1 MKILNNIR
9 KFVSPSSRTI
19 IFGFLGVIIIGTLML
34 MLPVA
39 TADGKGAGLIE
50 ALFTSTSAVCVTGLV
65 VKDTATYWS
74 LFGKIIIIILIQI
87 GGMGVVMIGVTI
99 ARLSGKKIGLM
110 QRSTLQE
117 TISAPQVGGV
127 VKLAWFIIKTAFL
140 IELIGAVLLSLVFIP
155 EFGVLKGIAYSVF
168 HSISAFCN
176 AGFDLMGEK
185 QPLSSLTL
193 YSENIIVNVVI
204 MALIIFGGIG
214 FLTWEDIK
222 KNKFHFRKY
231 RMQSKVILVFT
242 VFLIVVP
249 ALYFYFAELGA
260 PVFSGLSSRQRVLGA
275 AFQSVTMR
283 TAGFNTLDLSEFS
296 ESGQSIM
303 IVIMLIGG
311 ATGST
316 AGGIKVTTIAV
327 LFATAVAVF
336 KRDSAAVLFGR
347 RVPSD
352 TILYAATTLILY
364 IVLFVTGAI
373 IISSV
378 ENMPMLPCMFE
389 TASAIATV
397 GLSLG
402 TTGDFGVC
410 AKLVLIILMFFGRV
424 GGLTIIYAALSRKK
438 PHVLKFP
445 QEKIAVG

>member
-249 ALYFYFAELGA
+249 ALYFYFAK
-260 PVFSGLSSRQRVLGA
+260 
-275 AFQSVTMR
+275 
-283 TAGFNTLDLSEFS
+283 
-296 ESGQSIM
+296 
-303 IVIMLIGG
+303 IGKM
-311 ATGST
+311 T
-316 AGGIKVTTIAV
+316 
-327 LFATAVAVF
+327 
-336 KRDSAAVLFGR
+336 
-347 RVPSD
+347 
-352 TILYAATTLILY
+352 
-364 IVLFVTGAI
+364 
-373 IISSV
+373 
-378 ENMPMLPCMFE
+378 
-389 TASAIATV
+389 
-397 GLSLG
+397 
-402 TTGDFGVC
+402 
-410 AKLVLIILMFFGRV
+410 
-424 GGLTIIYAALSRKK
+424 
-438 PHVLKFP
+438 
-445 QEKIAVG
+445 

>member
-316 AGGIKVTTIAV
+316 ACGIKVTTIAV
-327 LFATAVAVF
+327 LL
-336 KRDSAAVLFGR
+336 RL
-347 RVPSD
+347 
-352 TILYAATTLILY
+352 L
-364 IVLFVTGAI
+364 
-373 IISSV
+373 
-378 ENMPMLPCMFE
+378 
-389 TASAIATV
+389 
-397 GLSLG
+397 
-402 TTGDFGVC
+402 
-410 AKLVLIILMFFGRV
+410 
-424 GGLTIIYAALSRKK
+424 
-438 PHVLKFP
+438 
-445 QEKIAVG
+445 